1 MQTDVERISIYS
13 ASVFV
18 LVSGNVGGDWRVR
31 GLEHR
36 VVIEAGEELKTWV
49 VIMLGPRMLWG
60 PDEAHET
67 ASILMLPACEA
78 EET

>member
-1 MQTDVERISIYS
+1 MEGSVYAVSDSKMLGGGMQTDVERISIYS

-36 VVIEAGEELKTWV
+36 VVIEAGEELKTWARGF
-49 VIMLGPRMLWG
+49 LGLQSGKDSRP
-60 PDEAHET
+60 
-67 ASILMLPACEA
+67 
-78 EET
+78 